1 MEKLLKAHFVISNK
15 MFFVWNNLELRDVT
29 EFTPQMGF
37 KGQMEI
43 NSLNTQC
50 FDLFKFF
57 FLSDKKIEI
66 LESFFEFQTGKLLKY
81 SFRVKR
87 AFPGNPNST

>member
-1 MEKLLKAHFVISNK
+1 MEKLLKAPFVISNK

-43 NSLNTQC
+43 NSLKTQC

-57 FLSDKKIEI
+57 FLSDKKNLRFWSLSLDSKHE
-66 LESFFEFQTGKLLKY
+66 
-81 SFRVKR
+81 
-87 AFPGNPNST
+87 NH